1 MTGLRDNR
9 YVTIFFYDLVFHI
22 HKPIRELSMKGTENH
37 VLGELERTHEIIS
50 YLQRLVGSQ
59 VLGDDPLAR
68 LIGPAD
74 AEHTMG
80 ICHLAV

>member
-1 MTGLRDNR
+1 
-9 YVTIFFYDLVFHI
+9 
-22 HKPIRELSMKGTENH
+22 MKGTENH

-74 AEHTMG
+74 AEHTVG